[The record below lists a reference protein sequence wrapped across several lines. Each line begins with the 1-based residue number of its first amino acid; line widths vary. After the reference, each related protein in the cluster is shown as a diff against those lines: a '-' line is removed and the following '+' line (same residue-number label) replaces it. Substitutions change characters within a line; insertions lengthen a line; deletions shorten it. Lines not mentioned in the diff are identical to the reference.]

1 MIENVAS
8 PLQSRHAVKYRRL
21 FPRQRRVAIVESETV
36 LMFHIVAD
44 KQVEM
49 AVAIIVQEG
58 SSSVPALFG
67 LQEARFAC
75 GIGESAVSIV
85 VVKDI
90 PAVISNEQV
99 EIAIIVIVPHANALP
114 PTVSHQP
121 SFFGD
126 IRKGSIVIV
135 SEKVIGRFRSFGKVA
150 QPPTVDQEYIQPAV
164 VVVIEKRHAPPC
176 GGQKE
181 VFSFMSENNRF
192 GVQSSFLGHVNV
204 LEP

>member
-1 MIENVAS
+1 
-8 PLQSRHAVKYRRL
+8 
-21 FPRQRRVAIVESETV
+21 
-36 LMFHIVAD
+36 MFHIVAD

-49 AVAIIVQEG
+49 AVAIIVH
-58 SSSVPALFG
+58 
-67 LQEARFAC
+67 
-75 GIGESAVSIV
+75 
-85 VVKDI
+85 D
-90 PAVISNEQV
+90 
-99 EIAIIVIVPHANALP
+99 ANALP

-135 SEKVIGRFRSFGKVA
+135 SEKVIGRFRSFGKLA

-181 VFSFMSENNRF
+181 VFSFMSEN
-192 GVQSSFLGHVNV
+192 
-204 LEP
+204 